1 MSSSR
6 PHLEPSRPTVAVI
19 RLAWAAALL
28 AAPAAVVDALG
39 GPVDSTAVTVAR
51 ILGARHAAQGL
62 VEVATWPRW
71 RRVGSFI
78 DGAHSLTAVGLGV
91 STTRWRRIGLTD
103 SAVAA
108 AFALAGCR

>member
-6 PHLEPSRPTVAVI
+6 PQLKPSRPTVAVI
-19 RLAWAAALL
+19 RLAWAVALL

-62 VEVATWPRW
+62 VEVPTWPRW
-71 RRVGSFI
+71 RR
-78 DGAHSLTAVGLGV
+78 
-91 STTRWRRIGLTD
+91 
-103 SAVAA
+103 
-108 AFALAGCR
+108 AGIVH